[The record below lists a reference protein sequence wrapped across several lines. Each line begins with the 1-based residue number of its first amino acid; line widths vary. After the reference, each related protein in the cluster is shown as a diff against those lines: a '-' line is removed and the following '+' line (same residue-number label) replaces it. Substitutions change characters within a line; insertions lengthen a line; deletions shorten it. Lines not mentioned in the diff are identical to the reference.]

1 MQANSQQHQSVVPGR
16 GGGWHKSNS
25 SPHRQ
30 SSRRSTD
37 ARQQKHAAVG
47 DDGDALLLL
56 EGQLRGVV
64 LQRSRSCNKPDKD
77 VEGRRNKSVV
87 NSRRQLTEARSG
99 RRDTD
104 SCLNAIS
111 LEYAFDDLSESTD
124 SFSAAVRLGQG
135 AYGSVY
141 KGLLKDGTEIA
152 IKVLNA
158 PKEAGFEEE
167 VKVLSKFRH
176 PNLVILMGFAR
187 HGKSRMLVYEMLA
200 GGDVGTRLLKG
211 PPLLWR
217 DRLSIALDAACG
229 LSHLHNSLPK
239 VFHRDIKTANILIDR
254 NGSAKMSDFGLAC
267 LTTDCNFTVKQAA
280 GTVGYA
286 DPQYITSSVVN
297 EKTEVYSF
305 GMVLMELLTGRP
317 PAVQSHDGS
326 IIYLVSYMGSTT
338 GGLLRLLDV
347 SAGFPPYFQQQ
358 LADLIFRCISEADSD
373 RPDTRTIVQQLR
385 KLNNATQLWH
395 DENSSAVSPSADSSP
410 SSPHPACDRHRP
422 SHSLSSSNHGQRR
435 TIAAQCSTQTKRERV
450 GDKETGGGR
459 RQQTVKA
466 SNALSVGGGGVC
478 TPQMATTTAAA
489 TGLYLSPDT
498 TSASSSTPSH
508 MSITI
513 PAHPSSSPA
522 FTASLSARSDNTA
535 PSSSSSRC
543 CYSSPSR
550 QAICSHHYERPSHP
564 SPPTHAHKYQI
575 HPPHSPSPSLPPQT
589 KIPSYPAA
597 LYYVSPLT
605 AALPA
610 PSIRSR
616 SVQKRTITST
626 GTGKAA
632 GMATAVGGSTGG
644 SSACRPTHK
653 NNHNPSQSPR
663 RQPSPSTS
671 AQQYACHR
679 HNQQQPQQ
687 QRHQVMQQ
695 QQLHYMQQKHQPTNR
710 HSQQMYRHQLHL
722 PQQQRPQ
729 PQYTHPM
736 PQQQQLFPSLSPVP
750 VSPSMAGAAPFSAYR
765 PQQQPPS
772 LPSPCISPRQ
782 LPQLAYENTHLN
794 SHEQGTGASIVPAF
808 FDGAELLDAFPAD
821 ALRATGVSGSSS
833 SSSSSRRG
841 VGCSRSSTV
850 SDWTSTSTNTAT
862 TSHRQQPPSASPPT
876 TLNCVYTRDPFAPST
891 PNSPSSQVSPS
902 PSPSASPASASCSN
916 PTVDRCLRRSCG
928 GRTAAVQGAPL
939 VTGGAAV
946 AEEAGTRERGRRKP
960 PAVTD
965 VGTTGGGGEQQETL
979 EPHDVEQAYTEEL
992 ERALHA
998 SRTEFDRKKRDDEEF
1013 AKDMVYALRQS
1024 AREPAMRE
1032 ESDNIP

>member
-597 LYYVSPLT
+597 LYYVSPPT

-644 SSACRPTHK
+644 SSACRPTH
-653 NNHNPSQSPR
+653 NNNDPSQSPR
-663 RQPSPSTS
+663 RQPSSPTS
-671 AQQYACHR
+671 AQQYAHHR

-687 QRHQVMQQ
+687 QRPQVMQQ

-710 HSQQMYRHQLHL
+710 HSQQMHQHQLHL

-736 PQQQQLFPSLSPVP
+736 PQQQLFPCLSPVP
-750 VSPSMAGAAPFSAYR
+750 VSPSMAGAAPFSANR

-772 LPSPCISPRQ
+772 LPSPRISPRQ
-782 LPQLAYENTHLN
+782 LPQLAYENTHL
-794 SHEQGTGASIVPAF
+794 SSTATPVDGRERGAGAAIVPAF
-808 FDGAELLDAFPAD
+808 DGG
-821 ALRATGVSGSSS
+821 RV
-833 SSSSSRRG
+833 
-841 VGCSRSSTV
+841 
-850 SDWTSTSTNTAT
+850 
-862 TSHRQQPPSASPPT
+862 
-876 TLNCVYTRDPFAPST
+876 DPFAPST
-891 PNSPSSQVSPS
+891 PKSQSSPLSPS
-902 PSPSASPASASCSN
+902 PSPSASPASSSRAN
-916 PTVDRCLRRSCG
+916 PTVDYCVRRSCSG
-928 GRTAAVQGAPL
+928 TTAAAPL
-939 VTGGAAV
+939 VIGGGAV
-946 AEEAGTRERGRRKP
+946 AEDAGRRDRGRRKP
-960 PAVTD
+960 PVVTD
-965 VGTTGGGGEQQETL
+965 VGTTGGGGEQDRL
-979 EPHDVEQAYTEEL
+979 EPHEAEQTYTEEL

-998 SRTEFDRKKRDDEEF
+998 SRADFDRKKRDDEEF